1 MVETTTQTY
10 ITKESPEIEAYK
22 LGLLKA
28 GKELTDKPV
37 NIPLSKVANM
47 SPEQLEAI
55 KMAKSGIGSYQPFL
69 NTAQENYTAAGG
81 AEGFGGL
88 ADIGKAAVN
97 YGIAGASGY
106 DPNMTKQ
113 FMNPYQA
120 QVTQE
125 AMKEMQR
132 NADLQ
137 KANLNSQAVKSG
149 AFGGS
154 RQGVQQTELGRNLY
168 DIQSK
173 RLFEDYANNYN
184 QALGASM
191 TSFENQQKR
200 AQNVGNLALGAGQL
214 QATGASGI
222 AALGKS
228 EAELGQLT
236 SGLQQ
241 GDTSFLYNI
250 GQKEYDYQ
258 QKVLDTDTKNALTSA
273 YEPYQRLSYLSDIY
287 KGAPSSQSTLSST
300 SAPSPSL
307 TSQLIGGGVT
317 ALSAYNLFNKP
328 T

>member
-1 MVETTTQTY
+1 MVETTTQEY
-10 ITKESPEIEAYK
+10 ITREAPEIEAYK
-22 LGLLKA
+22 LQLLKA
-28 GKELTDKPV
+28 AKGLTDTPV
-37 NIPLSKVANM
+37 DIPKSTVANM
-47 SPEQLEAI
+47 SPEQLSAI
-55 KMAKSGIGSYQPFL
+55 SMAKSGIGSYQPFL
-69 NTAQENYTAAGG
+69 NTAEENYTKAGG
-81 AEGFGGL
+81 TQGFGGL
-88 ADIGKAAVN
+88 ADIGKAAVG
-97 YGIAGASGY
+97 YGVAGAQGY
-106 DPNMTKQ
+106 DPNMTSQ
-113 FMNPYQA
+113 FMNPYQK

-125 AMKEMQR
+125 ALKEMQR
-132 NADLQ
+132 NADVQ
-137 KANLNSQAVKSG
+137 RANLDSQAVKSG

-154 RQGVQQTELGRNLY
+154 RQGVQQTELGRNLS

-228 EAELGQLT
+228 QADLGQLT

-258 QKVLDTDTKNALTSA
+258 QKVQDTATKNALQSA

-287 KGAPSSQSTLSST
+287 KGAPSSQSTLSQT
-300 SAPSPSL
+300 SAPSPSM
-307 TSQLIGGGVT
+307 TSQLVGAGV
-317 ALSAYNLFNKP
+317 AGLSAYNLFNKP
-328 T
+328 

>member
-1 MVETTTQTY
+1 MADVTTQEY

-22 LGLLKA
+22 LGLLKSA
-28 GKELTDKPV
+28 KDLTNTPV
-37 NIPLSKVANM
+37 TVPKSNVAAM
-47 SPEQLEAI
+47 SPEQIKAI
-55 KMAKSGIGSYQPFL
+55 SMAKEGIGSYQPFL
-69 NTAQENYTAAGG
+69 NTAQQDYTAAGG
-81 AEGFGGL
+81 TQGFGGL

-97 YGIAGASGY
+97 YGIAGAAGY

-113 FMNPYQA
+113 FMNPYQE

-132 NADLQ
+132 KADIQ
-137 KANLNSQAVKSG
+137 KAGLNAQAVKSG

-154 RQGVQQTELGRNLY
+154 RQGVEQTELGRNLY

-214 QATGASGI
+214 QATGAAGI
-222 AALGKS
+222 AGLGKS
-228 EAELGQLT
+228 QADLGQLT

-250 GQKEYDYQ
+250 GQKENDYQ
-258 QKVLDTDTKNALTSA
+258 QKVLDTETKNATQAA

-287 KGAPSSQSTLSST
+287 KGAPSSQSTLSQT
-300 SAPSPSL
+300 SAPSASMA
-307 TSQLIGGGVT
+307 SQIGGLGI
-317 ALSAYNLFNKP
+317 AGLSAYNLFNK
-328 T
+328 